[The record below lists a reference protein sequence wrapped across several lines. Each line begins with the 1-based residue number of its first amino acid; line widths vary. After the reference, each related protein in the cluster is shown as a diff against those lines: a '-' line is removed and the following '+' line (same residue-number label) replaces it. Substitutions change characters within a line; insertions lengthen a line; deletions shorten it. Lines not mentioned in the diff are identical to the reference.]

1 LDPVRTEERRA
12 GVGCK
17 KKAPPKQE
25 GKVKSAKAKEC
36 GSSLAA
42 PAEASLYKFASKVR
56 ITVTCRYTRMSVCK
70 AHAHSLGC
78 YWKQIPPV
86 FSATNYRAL

>member
-1 LDPVRTEERRA
+1 
-12 GVGCK
+12 VGCK

-25 GKVKSAKAKEC
+25 GKMKSVKAMEC

-42 PAEASLYKFASKVR
+42 PAEASLYNFPSKFSFTH
-56 ITVTCRYTRMSVCK
+56 IYTFMSVCQ
-70 AHAHSLGC
+70 AHAHSLGR
-78 YWKQIPPV
+78 YWKPKPPV